1 MLATDKT
8 LTHLELAN
16 LVVKSLHKVG
26 SVHVN
31 PRCSH
36 QVTLLLYDTQ
46 IWGLAKNGLSLEIT
60 VEDTK
65 TSGVVYAKRL
75 APSPFTLDRPAD
87 FDHLPITNINEN
99 GIRALLYRLAK
110 NRALLKMAS
119 IEAVTNSVELRDAN
133 GLRIAKVDV
142 VTPVGLPE
150 QWLRIFVM
158 PGEDHKEMVMEMS
171 KHLKGRLISDSNW
184 DIWESV
190 MRRQSRRRFDYTDYL
205 SLSCSKD
212 DDPLV
217 KLNSKITGLIRRME
231 LNTNGAAKDLDLEF
245 CHDLR
250 VDIRRMRVATQLTH
264 YLIPK
269 NASHKTKSARSSILF
284 TLKEFQRICG
294 EQRDL
299 DVLLSSTVGQRLARD
314 SSHSALLEEL
324 VERRALAHKGL
335 EVALDEMVIKEIAKS
350 WTTLYLRL
358 TGDIRSNPL
367 HLSMEEFTKIAI
379 KGASREFLHQA
390 RVTKKSMTHEQMH
403 RWRKQAKNLRYTL
416 ELFESLIDA
425 KLFGRALDELRIIQ
439 DRLGEFQDK
448 EVTIQ
453 ILAKCRSLTYEHG
466 LLEELSQERDRSFT
480 SCSQLL
486 IDPGKETP
494 VNRLRQTLKKIG

>member
-1 MLATDKT
+1 VLATDKT

-190 MRRQSRRRFDYTDYL
+190 MRRQSRRRFDYTD
-205 SLSCSKD
+205 
-212 DDPLV
+212 
-217 KLNSKITGLIRRME
+217 
-231 LNTNGAAKDLDLEF
+231 
-245 CHDLR
+245 
-250 VDIRRMRVATQLTH
+250 
-264 YLIPK
+264 
-269 NASHKTKSARSSILF
+269 
-284 TLKEFQRICG
+284 
-294 EQRDL
+294 
-299 DVLLSSTVGQRLARD
+299 
-314 SSHSALLEEL
+314 
-324 VERRALAHKGL
+324 
-335 EVALDEMVIKEIAKS
+335 
-350 WTTLYLRL
+350 
-358 TGDIRSNPL
+358 
-367 HLSMEEFTKIAI
+367 
-379 KGASREFLHQA
+379 
-390 RVTKKSMTHEQMH
+390 
-403 RWRKQAKNLRYTL
+403 
-416 ELFESLIDA
+416 
-425 KLFGRALDELRIIQ
+425 
-439 DRLGEFQDK
+439 
-448 EVTIQ
+448 
-453 ILAKCRSLTYEHG
+453 
-466 LLEELSQERDRSFT
+466 
-480 SCSQLL
+480 
-486 IDPGKETP
+486 
-494 VNRLRQTLKKIG
+494 